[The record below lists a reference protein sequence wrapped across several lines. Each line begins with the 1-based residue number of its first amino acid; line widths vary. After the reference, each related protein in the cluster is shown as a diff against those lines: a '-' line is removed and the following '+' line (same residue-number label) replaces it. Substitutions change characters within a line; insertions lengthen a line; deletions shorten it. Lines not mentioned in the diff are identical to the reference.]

1 VRVAIVVARAARQEV
16 VEIELAEG
24 STVAEALE
32 RVRAHRAFAEVD
44 WARLRVGIWSRECA
58 PDTVLRDG
66 DRIELYRALVADPK
80 AQRRARARLKP
91 STRSRSGP

>member
-1 VRVAIVVARAARQEV
+1 VRVAIVVARATRQEV

-24 STVAEALE
+24 STVAAALE
-32 RVRAHRAFAEVD
+32 RVRAHRAFAEID
-44 WARLRVGIWSRECA
+44 WARLRVGIWSRECT

>member
-1 VRVAIVVARAARQEV
+1 MRVAIVVARAARQEV

-32 RVRAHRAFAEVD
+32 RVRAHRAFAEID
-44 WARLRVGIWSRECA
+44 WARLRVGIWSRECT

>member
-1 VRVAIVVARAARQEV
+1 MRVTIVTAMPARQEV

-32 RVRAHRAFAEVD
+32 RVRAHPAFGGVD

-58 PDTVLRDG
+58 ADTVLRDG